1 MSMKKAVNNPT
12 LLGTVQDVKGTSISV
27 TLNSN
32 QLSGLTF
39 VNGQGY
45 RIGQLGT
52 FVRIPIGYI
61 DLFGIVSQVGAS
73 AVPENLAANSP
84 YGNRWLTIQLIGE
97 GYRKRNFQRGISQ
110 YPTIDDE
117 VHLVSEEDLASVY
130 GEQKKQNHLV
140 RVGHIAGSESIDALL
155 DINKLVTRHS
165 AIVGTTG
172 SGKSTTVAGI
182 LNTLSDIKKF
192 PSARIIVLDIHG
204 EYGNALKERANI
216 YKINPESSFVN
227 EKQLHIPYWAL
238 SADELVEI
246 TFGTFGDNH
255 KAKNLIIERITQL
268 KQDAFERLEK
278 KSMEGIIK
286 ENISADSPIPFSIHA
301 LWYELY
307 CKEFGT
313 YFSDNAKLPDEK
325 NWAYELDA
333 DGNKILG
340 DAKKGIPPRFRKVK
354 NIKEDAEKINYL
366 PDGLN
371 IRSQLENLGAK
382 LRISRYDFLFSP
394 GDWNPE
400 LTGDVKKDL
409 DALIKD
415 WVGSEKPITILD
427 LSGVPTSMTNNIA
440 GILLRILYDG
450 LFWSRNLKE
459 GGRLRP
465 LLLVMEEAHS
475 YLNDNFQGI
484 ASSIVQRI
492 VKEGRKYGIG
502 AMIVSQRP
510 SEINSTILSQC
521 GTFFAMRLSNHTDRS
536 HITGAITDNLEGL
549 TNMLPILRTGEAL
562 ILGEAV
568 RLPMRTMIEAPPKD
582 RRPDSQDPIVCPEE
596 TNPDID
602 PSVGRGG
609 WSAPADSYAD
619 YITFVSAW
627 RRQSPIVSKQLNT
640 LIMEHFTAFESSN
653 ISMLSYDAA
662 SQTLQV
668 TFHNGGTY
676 QYYDVSLIK
685 WEDFKKAESKGK
697 YLHQQIKNQH
707 RFVKM

>member
-1 MSMKKAVNNPT
+1 MKKAVNNPT
-12 LLGTVQDVKGTSISV
+12 LLGTVQDVNGTSVSV

-32 QLSGLTF
+32 QISGLTF

-73 AVPENLAANSP
+73 AVPENLAASSP

-97 GYRKRNFQRGISQ
+97 GYRKGNFHRGISQ

-117 VHLVSEEDLASVY
+117 VHLVSEEDLANIY

-140 RVGHIAGSESIDALL
+140 RVGHIAGSESIDALI

-172 SGKSTTVAGI
+172 SGKSTTVAGL
-182 LNTLSDIKKF
+182 LNALSDSTKF
-192 PSARIIVLDIHG
+192 PSARIIVLDLHG
-204 EYGNALKERANI
+204 EYGNALKDRATI
-216 YKINPESSFVN
+216 YKINPEATSTT
-227 EKQLHIPYWAL
+227 EKPLHIPFWAL

-246 TFGTFGDNH
+246 TFGNFGDNH
-255 KAKNLIIERITQL
+255 KTKNLIIERITQL
-268 KQDAFERLEK
+268 KQEAFERLDAA
-278 KSMEGIIK
+278 SQEGIVK
-286 ENISADSPIPFSIHA
+286 ENINADSPIPFSIHS

-313 YFSDNAKLPDEK
+313 YFSDSSKLPIET
-325 NWAYELDA
+325 NWAFELDA
-333 DGNKILG
+333 SGNPILG
-340 DAKKGIPPRFRKVK
+340 SKEKGIPPRFRKVK
-354 NIKEDAEKINYL
+354 NIKDDPEKINYL

-371 IRSQLENLGAK
+371 MRSQLENLGAK
-382 LRISRYDFLFSP
+382 LRISRFDFLFNP
-394 GDWNPE
+394 GDWKPE
-400 LTGDVKKDL
+400 LDGTVTKDL
-409 DALIKD
+409 DKLIKD
-415 WVGSEKPITILD
+415 WIGSEKPITILD
-427 LSGVPTSMTNNIA
+427 LSGVPASLTNNIV

-459 GGRLRP
+459 GSRLRP

-475 YLNDNFQGI
+475 YLNDNLQGA

-492 VKEGRKYGIG
+492 VKEGRKYGFG

-510 SEINSTILSQC
+510 SEINPTILSQC

-568 RLPMRTMIEAPPKD
+568 KLPMRTMIEAPPKD
-582 RRPDSQDPIVCPEE
+582 RRPDSQDPIVCDEE
-596 TNPDID
+596 ID
-602 PSVGRGG
+602 LDKKISQGG
-609 WSAPADSYAD
+609 WSNHLQVNLD
-619 YITFVSAW
+619 YLPFISAW
-627 RRQSPIVSKQLNT
+627 RRQSPTVSKQLNT
-640 LIMEHFTAFESSN
+640 GNMEHFSAFESSN
-653 ISMLSYDAA
+653 ISLISYDAA
-662 SQTLQV
+662 SETLQV

-676 QYYDVSLIK
+676 QYFDVPANK
-685 WEDFKKAESKGK
+685 WDDFKRADSKGQF
-697 YLHQQIKNQH
+697 LHQQIKDQH